1 MDKIMNEKA
10 RTPKPKKQKTS
21 FKTKSERAK
30 AKLLS
35 AYYGNP
41 IRDMKLI
48 AITGTTGKSIV
59 AHFVHEILKA
69 SGEHAAILASEGPI
83 KTSVLH
89 KFLSDA
95 WKAGANYVVVT
106 APADSLKSNVFY
118 GLPVEVAALTDFIP
132 ASLGAPTSSDFL
144 KDTSTLFTMDPN
156 FIVLNENDAFYS
168 DFSKFSGKNQTLTYG
183 TTLSSTIHID
193 NKHLYKKG
201 TEVNLSIGSAPFTVA
216 SFLVGEPIV
225 SYVAC
230 AAAVATALKISQD
243 AISDGLANY
252 NPETVK

>member
-1 MDKIMNEKA
+1 MDTHTT
-10 RTPKPKKQKTS
+10 TPADKTKKSKTN
-21 FKTKSERAK
+21 FKTKTARAK

-48 AITGTTGKSIV
+48 AITGTTGKSTV
-59 AHFVHEILKA
+59 AHFVHEILRA
-69 SGEHAAILASEGPI
+69 AGQHVAILASDTPI
-83 KTSVLH
+83 KTTVLH

-106 APADSLKSNVFY
+106 APAESLKDNVFY
-118 GLPVEVAALTDFIP
+118 GLPVEIAALTDFVP
-132 ASLGAPTSSDFL
+132 SSLTSPSASDFL
-144 KDTSTLFTMDPN
+144 ADTSTLFRMDPN
-156 FIVLNENDAFYS
+156 YVILNENDAFFS
-168 DFSKFSGKNQTLTYG
+168 DFSTFSGKIKTITYG
-183 TTLSSTIHID
+183 TTLSSTVHID

-201 TEVNLSIGSAPFTVA
+201 TEVNLSIGSSPFTVA

-230 AAAVATALKISQD
+230 AAAVATALNFTPETI
-243 AISDGLANY
+243 AEGLANY
-252 NPETVK
+252 NPTK